1 MNTLIITRWEKAV
14 CTALSDGQKIF
25 QISFSPR
32 QEKAALNNIYIG
44 KVQNIRKNINSAFI
58 DIGNGIIGYYSLT
71 DNPLHLSAAG
81 KVLKELRPGDEIIV
95 QVAREAVKSKALV
108 LTSRISFTGKLAV
121 LTLGKNGIGFSG
133 KISDQTWK
141 TNLKTFLSD
150 LDLTQFG
157 LIIRTNAKDASFPEI
172 REEVDELKARC
183 LTVLN
188 QAAYRKGLSL
198 LYQAPASFLTGVRD
212 VYTQD
217 LEEIVTDDEELYQEL
232 QAYLKESQPEDLDKL
247 RWYQDPLLPLKSL
260 YRLNRAVEEATS
272 PRVWLKSGGYLV
284 IEPTEALVVIDVN
297 TGKYAEKKT
306 MSETILKIN
315 LEAARE
321 IGRQLRLRNLSG
333 IIIIDFIDMKEEEH
347 RRQLLKELEE
357 VVRRDPIKTTVVEI
371 TRLNLVELTRKKLHR
386 PLYEQLAALKK
397 PENLK
402 ES

>member
-1 MNTLIITRWEKAV
+1 M
-14 CTALSDGQKIF
+14 
-25 QISFSPR
+25 
-32 QEKAALNNIYIG
+32 
-44 KVQNIRKNINSAFI
+44 
-58 DIGNGIIGYYSLT
+58 
-71 DNPLHLSAAG
+71 
-81 KVLKELRPGDEIIV
+81 
-95 QVAREAVKSKALV
+95 
-108 LTSRISFTGKLAV
+108 
-121 LTLGKNGIGFSG
+121 
-133 KISDQTWK
+133 
-141 TNLKTFLSD
+141 
-150 LDLTQFG
+150 
-157 LIIRTNAKDASFPEI
+157 
-172 REEVDELKARC
+172 
-183 LTVLN
+183 
-188 QAAYRKGLSL
+188 
-198 LYQAPASFLTGVRD
+198 
-212 VYTQD
+212 
-217 LEEIVTDDEELYQEL
+217 TDDEELYQEL